1 MHNPYDPTHDPRCHV
16 ITPDGADL
24 WRAQWIWYPSQ
35 LTAHL
40 HARAVQRAV
49 ARCSYVSYPG
59 NFHQPVHQVYVRYV
73 TTLTHAQ
80 TLRWRVPEARSRMF
94 VNGRALDFTRRT
106 LDVPAG
112 PLELRMVIDFCAT
125 LPCVLLESDE
135 IATDQTWQVSLDGYT
150 WCDAETLPVH
160 QHPDKLPDS
169 SHEVEVVIPV
179 AQRIDGVVADEYTL
193 RAGES
198 LIVDFFHL
206 ELGQVQW
213 HVAGDATLM
222 VQVGESYHEVI
233 DPTPHT
239 MEQLPL
245 PHYSCRGQTAIVLPE
260 RCVRFARLTADASC
274 VISHLRFVAR
284 VTPLRYQG
292 WFESSDAQLNA
303 IWQAGAATLH
313 ACTHDFVLDGL
324 RRDGLPWADQ
334 LSEVEGADCVFFDTL
349 SARHSLVAL
358 TLPTPTS
365 ADDLGIIDQPM
376 LLPLSFWHEWLH
388 RGDTAFVMQ
397 YLERLRSLLDMYH
410 ALQDVHG
417 LISAAAVYARA
428 PLRDSHWNFFPD
440 WAMHPELGPDT
451 RGTPAYAHMVLM
463 RCYEVAAVLEQAVGN
478 RTRVHHYRTQAQRL
492 RQTILRE
499 FWDAEQG
506 VFINGF
512 DRDGRRDTRVSV
524 YAQIWG
530 VLTDLIAPESYAN
543 VFETVIENPA
553 YRPANYSLNHHWEF
567 QACIKAGRLPQALA
581 VLRRVWGGWLALGHP
596 RFPEDLRPDARA
608 IDQLSMYGRPYANSL
623 CHGWSGG
630 AAVVLLSR
638 GMLGISAT
646 APGFVR
652 CRIAPNRGDVAW
664 VKGQMPTPHG
674 VIRIEWDGV
683 QGVLELPAITA
694 DLVGCVTTDGAMV
707 VHGPGRFEVVM
718 SAPVEET

>member
-1 MHNPYDPTHDPRCHV
+1 MHNPYDPIHDVRCDV
-16 ITPDGADL
+16 TPSAHSDP

-59 NFHQPVHQVYVRYV
+59 NFHQPVHQLHVRYH
-73 TTLTHAQ
+73 TILTHAQ
-80 TLRWRVPEARSRMF
+80 TLRWRVPDSRSRIF

-112 PLELRMVIDFCAT
+112 VIDVRMVIDFCAT
-125 LPCVLLESDE
+125 LPCVMLESDE
-135 IATDQTWQVSLDGYT
+135 IATDNSWQVSLDGHT
-150 WCDAETLPVH
+150 WCGAETSLLH
-160 QHPDKLPDS
+160 NRSDKLPDAT
-169 SHEVEVVIPV
+169 HEVNVIIPV
-179 AQRIDGVVADEYTL
+179 QQRIDGVVADEYAL
-193 RAGES
+193 QAGES
-198 LIVDFFHL
+198 LVVDFFHL

-213 HVAGDATLM
+213 QVTGDTALT
-222 VQVGESYHEVI
+222 VQVGESYYEVI
-233 DPTPHT
+233 DPTPQT

-245 PHYSCRGQTAIVLPE
+245 PAYVCSGYTTITLPE
-260 RCVRFARLTADASC
+260 RCVRFVRIITDAPC
-274 VISHLRFVAR
+274 VISQVRFVAR
-284 VTPLRYQG
+284 VTPLEYHG

-313 ACTHDFVLDGL
+313 ACTHDFLLDGL

-334 LSEVEGADCVFFDTL
+334 LSEVEGADCVFFDTDA
-349 SARHSLVAL
+349 ARHSLVAL
-358 TLPTPTS
+358 TLPTPTN

-376 LLPLSFWHEWLH
+376 LLPLSFWHEWMH
-388 RGDTAFVMQ
+388 RGDTAFVME

-410 ALQDVHG
+410 VLQDERG
-417 LISAAAVYARA
+417 LISAATVYARA
-428 PLRDSHWNFFPD
+428 PLRDSNWNFFPD
-440 WAMHPELGPDT
+440 WAMHPECGPDT

-463 RCYEVAAVLEQAVGN
+463 RCYEVAAALEQEVGN
-478 RTRVHHYRTQAQRL
+478 RTRVHHYRTQARRL
-492 RQTILRE
+492 RQTLMCE
-499 FWDAEQG
+499 FWDAERG
-506 VFINGF
+506 VFINGY
-512 DRDGRRDTRVSV
+512 DRDGQRDMRVSI

-543 VFETVIENPA
+543 VFETVIENSA

-567 QACIKAGRLPQALA
+567 QAFIKAGRLPQALA
-581 VLRRVWGGWLALGHP
+581 VLRRVWGGWLALGHS

-623 CHGWSGG
+623 CHGWAGG

-652 CRIAPNRGDVAW
+652 CRIAPNCGDVAW

-674 VIRIEWDGV
+674 VVSIEWDGV
-683 QGVLELPAITA
+683 QGMLELPAITA
-694 DLVGCVTTDGAMV
+694 DLVGCVTTDGV
-707 VHGPGRFEVVM
+707 TTIYGPGRFQLR
-718 SAPVEET
+718 ALDI